1 MTGLFSKLFGR
12 KNRID
17 VGRITENETEE
28 SNSTFRAERS
38 NSFVEITVV
47 TDQGHRRKGV
57 ALDVSETGA
66 RLRFQ
71 TAENMVSPIRLK
83 IPSLKMDCAADVV
96 WHKGVDV
103 GVRFS

>member
-1 MTGLFSKLFGR
+1 MALVYSCSRPFCIEEEVMTGLFSKLFGR

-47 TDQGHRRKGV
+47 TDQ
-57 ALDVSETGA
+57 AVSYTHLTLPTKA
-66 RLRFQ
+66 
-71 TAENMVSPIRLK
+71 
-83 IPSLKMDCAADVV
+83 
-96 WHKGVDV
+96 
-103 GVRFS
+103 